1 MAEKTFDAS
10 VDQLDEVLAFVT
22 GQLELLDCPPKF
34 QIQIEVAVEELFVNI
49 ASYAYAPG
57 HGKATVCLELSEGPR
72 TATLTFTDA
81 GMPFDPLGRED
92 PDVTLSA
99 EERDVGGLG
108 ILMTKKLMDE
118 VSYEYRDGKNVLT
131 LKKLLGA

>member
-1 MAEKTFDAS
+1 
-10 VDQLDEVLAFVT
+10 
-22 GQLELLDCPPKF
+22 
-34 QIQIEVAVEELFVNI
+34 
-49 ASYAYAPG
+49 
-57 HGKATVCLELSEGPR
+57 
-72 TATLTFTDA
+72 
-81 GMPFDPLGRED
+81 MPFDPLERED